1 MTNLH
6 CFMAVKT
13 PNGLSERQTVTDIVL
28 QGDTFGSILASVQ
41 VDKIG
46 TDCMDAGHYYLYKN
60 ILPVG
65 FLGLV
70 DDIVGITESGH
81 EAQMLNSFINVK
93 TADKML
99 QFGPAKCKSMM
110 VGKNTEKVLNNP
122 LHVDNWKVEYVENK
136 ETEDVILVESYE
148 GKVEIENNY

>member
-1 MTNLH
+1 MNPVTFQFYDYSQMFDSMNLQSAISDIYDNGVDDDQLALLYGSNKEIS
-6 CFMAVKT
+6 MAVKT
-13 PNGLSERQTVTDIVL
+13 PAGLSERQTVTDIVL
-28 QGDTFGSILASVQ
+28 QGDTFGSILASIQ

-65 FLGLV
+65 FRGLV

-99 QFGPAKCKSMM
+99 QFGPIND
-110 VGKNTEKVLNNP
+110 GWE
-122 LHVDNWKVEYVENK
+122 EY
-136 ETEDVILVESYE
+136 
-148 GKVEIENNY
+148 